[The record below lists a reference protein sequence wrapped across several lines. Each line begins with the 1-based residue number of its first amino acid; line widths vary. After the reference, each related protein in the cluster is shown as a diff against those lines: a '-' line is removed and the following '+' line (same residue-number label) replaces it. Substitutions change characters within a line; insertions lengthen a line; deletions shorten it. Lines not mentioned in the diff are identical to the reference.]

1 MKQGAL
7 LARLD
12 DADYK
17 QKVRIDE
24 AGVRVRE
31 SNLALTLAGTR
42 EQEVKASQQ
51 SVLDAQ
57 ADLEQK
63 KLDNDR
69 AQHLF
74 AKDEVS
80 AQDRDLAATALKRA
94 EATFKAAQQRYNEA
108 VEGSRKEDIA
118 IARANLNEANAN
130 LGLSRVNLDYTT
142 LRAPSAGVITVRQA
156 EIGEVVSPGSPV
168 VTLADLDHIW
178 LRAYIAETDLG
189 RIHWGQ
195 EATVTTDT
203 YPGKQYHGRI
213 SFISSSA
220 EFTPKSVQTYK
231 ERVTLVYRIKIDI
244 DNPNH
249 ELKPGM
255 PADAHIDLA
264 AAGPDVHNDCSGAG
278 KAMMDQLTHAIV
290 AEGLTKSFPGVRA
303 VDALSFDVGA
313 GEIFGLVGP
322 DGAGK
327 TTTLRMLAG
336 IMPPDAGRATV
347 GGFDVVRDPEGAK
360 HALSYMPQRFGLYE
374 DLTVDENIR
383 FYADLFGVEKR
394 NAKTAPCNCFR
405 QQV

>member
-1 MKQGAL
+1 MKRVIPVLILLAAAIAAGVYFYPRLVKKPAPVNQLTLSGNIEAHESLVSFTVSGRIADLPVEEGQQVEQGAR
-7 LARLD
+7 LARLE

-17 QKVRIDE
+17 QKVRVDE
-24 AGVRVRE
+24 ATVRVRE

-42 EQEVKASQQ
+42 EQEVKAAQQ
-51 SVLDAQ
+51 TMIDAQ
-57 ADLEQK
+57 ADLEEK

-69 AQHLF
+69 AQRLF

-94 EATFKAAQQRYNEA
+94 EAMFKAAQQRYNEA

-118 IARANLNEANAN
+118 IARANVNEANAS

-142 LRAPSAGVITVRQA
+142 LRAPSTGVITVRQA
-156 EIGEVVSPGSPV
+156 EIGEVVAPGSPV

-189 RIHWGQ
+189 KIHWGQ
-195 EATVTTDT
+195 QATVTTDT

-244 DNPNH
+244 DNPDH

-255 PADAHIDLA
+255 PADARLDLA
-264 AAGPDVHNDCSGAG
+264 AAA
-278 KAMMDQLTHAIV
+278 
-290 AEGLTKSFPGVRA
+290 
-303 VDALSFDVGA
+303 
-313 GEIFGLVGP
+313 
-322 DGAGK
+322 
-327 TTTLRMLAG
+327 
-336 IMPPDAGRATV
+336 PPSQ
-347 GGFDVVRDPEGAK
+347 P
-360 HALSYMPQRFGLYE
+360 
-374 DLTVDENIR
+374 
-383 FYADLFGVEKR
+383 
-394 NAKTAPCNCFR
+394 
-405 QQV
+405 